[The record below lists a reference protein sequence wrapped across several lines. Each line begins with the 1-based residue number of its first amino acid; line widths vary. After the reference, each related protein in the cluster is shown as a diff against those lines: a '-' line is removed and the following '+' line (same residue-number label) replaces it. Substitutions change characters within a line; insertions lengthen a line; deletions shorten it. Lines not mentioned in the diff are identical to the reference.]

1 MKHASYDYKPRA
13 KLTLTHNLSLGPKA
27 SSNFMTLLIVSLIL

>member
-27 SSNFMTLLIVSLIL
+27 SSNFMIILVISLML